1 MYDDD
6 RDALAAE
13 NVLGTLS
20 GDERDQAEA
29 LLVIDPGFAEIVRVW
44 ERRLGE
50 LNVMVEAVEPPPDL
64 WDKISTGIG
73 GGTRRSDA
81 KAETAFPPIGEA
93 APQTAPTLEMT
104 PDTTAPDLLSEPA
117 QDLDLSEPPQDLDLS
132 GPPQDLE
139 EGQNLD
145 EPRNSDEARNIDEP
159 RILDEESVVAAL
171 ALSLLPPELAQDSA
185 NVPPSKAAAPA
196 VSPQA
201 RIERSAEIVYLAR
214 NVRRWRRFTVAMS
227 AIAALLAIYVGL
239 EQFAPGL
246 LPMNRQPPT
255 VVAGQTTKPPGARL
269 VAVLQQ
275 EPTAPAF
282 LLTVELQDRTLTVRR
297 LTGAPD
303 ADRSYELWLIP
314 GQSSSPLSLGLVG
327 NQEFTTRPLP
337 ADFNADALRAAH
349 YAVSLEPAGG
359 SPKGVPTGPIL
370 FTGNMVESL
379 PGSPPS

>member
-13 NVLGTLS
+13 YVLGTLS

-50 LNVMVEAVEPPPDL
+50 LNVMVEAVEPPPEL
-64 WDKISTGIG
+64 WDKISTEIG
-73 GGTRRSDA
+73 GEAWQDEA
-81 KAETAFPPIGEA
+81 KAKAQAAFPSTGDA
-93 APQTAPTLEMT
+93 APQTAPTFGMT
-104 PDTTAPDLLSEPA
+104 PDATSEPDLLPGSAKDPDM
-117 QDLDLSEPPQDLDLS
+117 QYLDLSEPPRD
-132 GPPQDLE
+132 
-139 EGQNLD
+139 LD
-145 EPRNSDEARNIDEP
+145 EPRTLDEA
-159 RILDEESVVAAL
+159 SVVAAL
-171 ALSLLPPELAQDSA
+171 ASSLLPPEPAPESA
-185 NVPPSKAAAPA
+185 KRPPPLVRPLAAP
-196 VSPQA
+196 PKPK
-201 RIERSAEIVYLAR
+201 IEQSADIVYLTR
-214 NVRRWRRFTVAMS
+214 QTRRWRGFTVAMS
-227 AIAALLAIYVGL
+227 AIAALLAIYVGV

-246 LPMNRQPPT
+246 IPASRQPQT
-255 VVAGQTTKPPGARL
+255 VAAGQTRPAGPRL
-269 VAVLQQ
+269 VAVLQH

-314 GQSSSPLSLGLVG
+314 NQSSAPRSLGLVG

-337 ADFNADALRAAH
+337 ADFNADALRTAS

-359 SPKGVPTGPIL
+359 STKGAPTGPIL
-370 FTGNMVESL
+370 FTGNMVEAL
-379 PGSPPS
+379 PGSPPG